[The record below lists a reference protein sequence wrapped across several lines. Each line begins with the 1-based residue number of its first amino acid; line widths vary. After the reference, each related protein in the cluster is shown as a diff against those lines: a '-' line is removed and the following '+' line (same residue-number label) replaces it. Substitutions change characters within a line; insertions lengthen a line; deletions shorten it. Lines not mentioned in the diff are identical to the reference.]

1 MSEITDTR
9 FQTAGMRA
17 ARQFHRELQAD
28 TRRYHAHQQEERA
41 KQDRLK
47 RKRIEDELRRNVT
60 VRSKRRSTTSS
71 PKERQT
77 IDEPS
82 SVARKAR
89 ATGGG
94 LSQTKDE
101 SEDTLCGICFKGY
114 KNPQALRCGHTFCLK
129 CILTWATGRMANRR
143 RCPTCRQSMSKTND

>member
-1 MSEITDTR
+1 MLAQIAMSEITNTR
-9 FQTAGMRA
+9 FQTAEMRA

-28 TRRYHAHQQEERA
+28 TRRYHAQQERA
-41 KQDRLK
+41 K

-60 VRSKRRSTTSS
+60 VRSKRRSTSS

-82 SVARKAR
+82 SVARQAR

-94 LSQTKDE
+94 LSQTDDE
-101 SEDTLCGICFKGY
+101 SEDTLCGICFEGY

-143 RCPTCRQSMSKTND
+143 RCPTCRQSMTETND

>member
-1 MSEITDTR
+1 MTSCWRKMSEITNTR
-9 FQTAGMRA
+9 FQTAEMRA
-17 ARQFHRELQAD
+17 ASQFHRELQAD
-28 TRRYHAHQQEERA
+28 TRRYHAQQERA
-41 KQDRLK
+41 K

-60 VRSKRRSTTSS
+60 VRSKRRSTSS

-77 IDEPS
+77 IDKPS
-82 SVARKAR
+82 SVARQTR

-94 LSQTKDE
+94 LSQNDDE
-101 SEDTLCGICFKGY
+101 SEDTLCGICFEGY

-143 RCPTCRQSMSKTND
+143 RCPTCRQSMNR

>member
-1 MSEITDTR
+1 MTSCWRKMSEITNTR
-9 FQTAGMRA
+9 FQTAEMRA

-28 TRRYHAHQQEERA
+28 TRRYHAQQERA
-41 KQDRLK
+41 K

-60 VRSKRRSTTSS
+60 VRSKRRSTSS

-77 IDEPS
+77 IDKPS
-82 SVARKAR
+82 SVARQTR

-94 LSQTKDE
+94 LSQNDDE
-101 SEDTLCGICFKGY
+101 SEDTLCGICFEGY
-114 KNPQALRCGHTFCLK
+114 KNPQALRCGHTFCVK

-143 RCPTCRQSMSKTND
+143 RCPTCRQSMTETND

>member
-1 MSEITDTR
+1 MSEITNTR
-9 FQTAGMRA
+9 FQTAEMRA

-28 TRRYHAHQQEERA
+28 TRRYHAQQERA
-41 KQDRLK
+41 K

-60 VRSKRRSTTSS
+60 VRSKRRSTSS

-77 IDEPS
+77 IDKPS
-82 SVARKAR
+82 SVARQTR

-94 LSQTKDE
+94 LSQNDDE
-101 SEDTLCGICFKGY
+101 SEDTLCGICFEGY
-114 KNPQALRCGHTFCLK
+114 KNPQALRCGHTFCVK

-143 RCPTCRQSMSKTND
+143 RCPTCRQSMTETND